1 MSTSPLHPRSN
12 GDVEDNR
19 PALPTFAPTRPHSDT
34 IERGE
39 SSASG
44 SLRSRD
50 PSEESQSFRGSI
62 QSTTN
67 GDRPSSDGNSSPDV
81 RRHSHRSSGGF
92 LLNSIGRSSRIPKL
106 LHNTTDNPKGKR
118 KHEQSELSVVKTRY
132 PKTHPRPSSS
142 IGASPLSTE
151 LKRDRSQVQRNGNG
165 FAAESGS
172 IGRSLSPSRA
182 GTESLRYG
190 SEAPSDSS
198 RIPTPNVGFD
208 TDPAQIVSMALSLSK
223 ARRQQASARR
233 YVSSEQ
239 RGNRVTSAAT
249 SGGATDKPSS
259 GSIGQYLKTSR
270 PGSRGSKE
278 RRPTTPQ
285 SKVRDTSA
293 KYEQAPPDTTAEPIT
308 DDTRM
313 EESEPSHA
321 TAARV
326 QRARTYFELA
336 YEHRRLISHLPPLRR
351 PGAQARSPSPD
362 SKSKAYNPLQYI
374 RNRKLRIWDKSAINA
389 EAEGWH
395 DIDKVRS
402 WVDAVVV
409 SHTETRHDPTEVVR
423 LPLLDES
430 EQTLEARG
438 AKMGANGHKTSPD
451 LSEPV
456 ARPRRPRSDWV
467 THPGDLIA
475 DCCWLEQG
483 MNKVKILDRDNNHI
497 YPSDTHFKFAGWR
510 NRTPVDVP
518 MNLQQHTPPPEEDEY
533 MRDERIETAPEAV
546 PVKLPT
552 FKSASHAFGRSV
564 RGRKRDRIKDTFVA
578 DGDGSSKKGLKNFM
592 DDSESAS
599 DSSRDPGLSEDEADR
614 GRKRLMKQ
622 RQKVDST
629 DGSPMARSTIGDA
642 SRDSNGASHTM
653 SDKSHPSS
661 TQNSK
666 RGSIDHS
673 HFTKFLKRDSH
684 KGQTPLSRSQNR
696 DDHSRP
702 RSTFKFPSF
711 QDQPR
716 SSAEYDST
724 APSSPTGPTWPSI
737 AINLSPPHSRSPSPS
752 KKTLSSVLNPFNHH
766 SQSKNSG
773 IESTDF
779 AGSVSQQ
786 SSRHI
791 SSDND
796 QQDAERGSREPS
808 PMTRGHSPMT
818 RSATQATVDPAMSPV
833 YHRDS
838 NASRA
843 SNRSARS
850 SAHDAG
856 KIRGFFKGGRIAEI
870 VGNEVSRVGNYV
882 WKRDVPAGGRRAG
895 GSMSDTSLRSYS
907 GSDGETPMNGT
918 ILKTPPRPANQ
929 RTRSSTKST
938 PNSDKSPENSKS
950 TPSSADRP
958 AYHNPNLPSFTSPFQ
973 KDKDQHDKKQ
983 QLLSPT
989 SSNDD
994 HISRIAAEHRSASR
1008 SPRLNKL
1015 APPKLDTGR
1024 SNSPGGPDGL
1034 SRSASYGFSE
1044 GLRLTRSQEASDQLH
1059 NALNGKASPGGLQ
1072 HSRSAMGLA
1081 RISSADILSE
1091 DAQTHNVTSR
1101 DIERALVFIYSSVVK
1116 AREIGRRADLPRGFT
1131 PKYLL
1136 ESVTEDHTDQHHLD
1150 LSMVSRKEEHVVAAR
1165 NIMARLSAQA
1175 ESVDDQLKQ
1184 FSTVTAPGL
1193 HTRLQTLEDLVD
1205 NKMTPR
1211 VRTTA
1216 DEAGKLSMKLT
1227 TTSTLAIKEMNDTI
1241 DGAIRRRRRGPIRWV
1256 RRLWYSSIEYAV
1268 VSLLWGIWA
1277 VVTLIRSVLGILT
1290 GSTRT
1295 ARWLLWID

>member
-1 MSTSPLHPRSN
+1 MSSSALRSHTN
-12 GDVEDNR
+12 GDVEDGR
-19 PALPTFAPTRPHSDT
+19 LSLPTFAPTRPQSDT
-34 IERGE
+34 VERGE

-50 PSEESQSFRGSI
+50 RSEASQSVRQSI
-62 QSTTN
+62 ESTTN
-67 GDRPSSDGNSSPDV
+67 EYRPPSDQNSSPDG

-92 LLNSIGRSSRIPKL
+92 LLNSIGRSSRIPKM
-106 LHNTTDNPKGKR
+106 LHSNAENQKGKR
-118 KHEQSELSVVKTRY
+118 KHEGSELSVAKTRH

-142 IGASPLSTE
+142 IGGSPLSTE
-151 LKRDRSQVQRNGNG
+151 LKRDRSQVQQNGNG
-165 FAAESGS
+165 VSAGNSS
-172 IGRSLSPSRA
+172 IGRSLPPSRA

-190 SEAPSDSS
+190 SEAPSVSS
-198 RIPTPNVGFD
+198 RIPNPSVGFD
-208 TDPAQIVSMALSLSK
+208 TDPAQIVNMALSLSE

-233 YVSSEQ
+233 YVSLEQ

-249 SGGATDKPSS
+249 SGGATDKPSG

-285 SKVRDTSA
+285 SKARDASSRHDQVQ
-293 KYEQAPPDTTAEPIT
+293 EDTAAEPIL
-308 DDTRM
+308 DDTNM
-313 EESEPSHA
+313 DESELSHA

-362 SKSKAYNPLQYI
+362 SQSKAYNPLQYI

-402 WVDAVVV
+402 WVDAVVG
-409 SHTETRHDPTEVVR
+409 SHSETRHDPAEVVR
-423 LPLLDES
+423 LPPLDES
-430 EQTLEARG
+430 DQVRDARG
-438 AKMGANGHKTSPD
+438 VTMGANGHKTSPD

-518 MNLQQHTPPPEEDEY
+518 MNLQQRTPPPEEDENVH
-533 MRDERIETAPEAV
+533 DDGGKPVPEPV
-546 PVKLPT
+546 PIQLPT

-564 RGRKRDRIKDTFVA
+564 RGRKRDRIKDTFAA
-578 DGDGSSKKGLKNFM
+578 DGDSSSKKGLKNFM
-592 DDSESAS
+592 DDSEFAS

-629 DGSPMARSTIGDA
+629 DGSPMARSAIGDA
-642 SRDSNGASHTM
+642 SRDSTGASYTM

-661 TQNSK
+661 AQNSK

-673 HFTKFLKRDSH
+673 HFTKFLKRDGQ

-696 DDHSRP
+696 DDQSRP
-702 RSTFKFPSF
+702 ESTFKFPSYH
-711 QDQPR
+711 DQPR

-752 KKTLSSVLNPFNHH
+752 KRGLPSVLNPFNHR
-766 SQSKNSG
+766 SRSKNSG
-773 IESTDF
+773 IEATDF
-779 AGSVSQQ
+779 AGSVSKQ

-796 QQDAERGSREPS
+796 QEEADRGSRETS
-808 PMTRGHSPMT
+808 PMTRGQSPMT
-818 RSATQATVDPAMSPV
+818 RSATQATVDPTMAPV

-843 SNRSARS
+843 SGRSARS
-850 SAHDAG
+850 SAHDHG
-856 KIRGFFKGGRIAEI
+856 RIRGFFKGGRIAEI
-870 VGNEVSRVGNYV
+870 VGNEVSRVGDYV
-882 WKRDVPAGGRRAG
+882 WKRDVPVHRRG
-895 GSMSDTSLRSYS
+895 QGSMSDASLRSYS

-918 ILKTPPRPANQ
+918 ILKTPPRPANN
-929 RTRSSTKST
+929 RTRSTTNSTT
-938 PNSDKSPENSKS
+938 NSDKSPENSKS

-973 KDKDQHDKKQ
+973 KDKDRQDKKQ
-983 QLLSPT
+983 QHLSPT

-1024 SNSPGGPDGL
+1024 STSPGRPDGL

-1044 GLRLTRSQEASDQLH
+1044 GLRLTRSQEASDHLR
-1059 NALNGKASPGGLQ
+1059 NAINGQVSPGGLR

-1081 RISSADILSE
+1081 RISSADLLSE
-1091 DAQTHNVTSR
+1091 DAEVHKVTSR
-1101 DIERALVFIYSSVVK
+1101 DIERASVFIYSSVVK

-1136 ESVTEDHTDQHHLD
+1136 ASVTEDHTDQHHLD
-1150 LSMVSRKEEHVVAAR
+1150 LSMVSRKQEHVVAAR
-1165 NIMARLSAQA
+1165 NIMATLSAQA
-1175 ESVDDQLKQ
+1175 ESFDDQLKQ

-1193 HTRLQTLEDLVD
+1193 HTQLQTLEDLVD

-1216 DEAGKLSMKLT
+1216 DEAGKLSMNLT

-1241 DGAIRRRRRGPIRWV
+1241 DGAIRRRRRGPIRWI
-1256 RRLWYSSIEYAV
+1256 RRVWYSSIEYAV

-1277 VVTLIRSVLGILT
+1277 VVTLIRFVLGIVT
-1290 GSTRT
+1290 CSTRT
-1295 ARWLLWID
+1295 VRWLLWID